1 MTARKK
7 HTDKRYSP
15 SGFTLIEMM
24 VVIVILGILAG
35 LVVPRLMDEPEKARV
50 IKAKMQIENISMAL
64 KKFKMDNGFY
74 PSTEQG
80 LEALVQKPSIGKIP
94 KNYPEKGYMNSIPD
108 DPWMNPY
115 IYISPGEHDDF
126 EVISYGADAE
136 EGGEGFDADI
146 QSWEIV

>member
-15 SGFTLIEMM
+15 SGFTLIELM

>member
-1 MTARKK
+1 M
-7 HTDKRYSP
+7 HTTEKISHRRRFQ
-15 SGFTLIEMM
+15 SGFTLIELM

-80 LEALVQKPSIGKIP
+80 LEALAEKPSVGKIP
-94 KNYPEKGYMNSIPD
+94 KNYPENGYMSSIPD

-115 IYISPGEHDDF
+115 IYISPGEHEDF
-126 EVISYGADAE
+126 EVISYGADGE
-136 EGGEGFDADI
+136 EGGDGFDADI
-146 QSWEIV
+146 KSWEIE